1 MRAPHTARWTRRRFL
16 GGLTLVGTAGLL
28 GLPARPGAAEP
39 PPETTR
45 LRLGQIRSICRAP
58 QYLTEEFLGSEGF
71 TDVQYVV
78 SGERSVGLA
87 KALAAGE
94 IDVTMQY
101 IGPSIIQV
109 DRGDPVV
116 LLAGVQVGCF
126 VLFGTD
132 RVRSVRDLKGKTV
145 SVESLGGSEHIF
157 LASMTAYVGLDPHKD
172 INWVVPPED
181 PGAATAK
188 QLFVKGQVDAFL
200 GLPPDAQEIR
210 ARKIGHVVVNSVADR
225 PWSQYFCCLV
235 AANRAFVR
243 QHPAATKRA
252 LRAIVKATDVC
263 AVDPERVARFLVEKR
278 YTERYDYAL
287 EALKEIPYNKWREY
301 DHEDTVRFYAL
312 RLHETGMIK
321 NSPQKIIAQGTD
333 WRFLNELKKELKG

>member
-1 MRAPHTARWTRRRFL
+1 MRTPHAERWTRRAFL
-16 GGLTLVGTAGLL
+16 GRLTLAGTAGFL
-28 GLPARPGAAEP
+28 GLHPRLVAAEP

-58 QYLTEEFLGSEGF
+58 QYLTEEFLRGEGF
-71 TDVQYVV
+71 TDVQYVAR
-78 SGERSVGLA
+78 GKGSVGLA

-94 IDVTMQY
+94 IDMTMQY

-132 RVRSVRDLKGKTV
+132 QVHSVRDLKGKTV
-145 SVESLGGSEHIF
+145 SVDSLGGSEHIF

-172 INWVVPPED
+172 ITWAVQSGRREAMQFFIDGKADAFMGFPPE
-181 PGAATAK
+181 PQELRAR
-188 QLFVKGQVDAFL
+188 QIGQV
-200 GLPPDAQEIR
+200 
-210 ARKIGHVVVNSVADR
+210 VVSMTTDR
-225 PWSQYFCCLV
+225 PWSQYFCCMLL
-235 AANRAFVR
+235 ANREFVR

-252 LRAIVKATDVC
+252 LRAILKATDVC

-312 RLHETGMIK
+312 RLHEVGMTT

-333 WRFLNELKKELKG
+333 WRFLTELKRELKG

>member
-1 MRAPHTARWTRRRFL
+1 MRTPHAERWTRRAFL
-16 GGLTLVGTAGLL
+16 GRLTLAGTAGLL
-28 GLPARPGAAEP
+28 GLRSTWVAAEP

-58 QYLTEEFLGSEGF
+58 QYLTEEFLRGEGF
-71 TDVQYVV
+71 TDVHYVAR
-78 SGERSVGLA
+78 GQGSVGLA

-94 IDVTMQY
+94 IDMTMQY

-109 DRGDPVV
+109 DRGDLVV

-132 RVRSVRDLKGKTV
+132 QVHSVRDLKGKTV
-145 SVESLGGSEHIF
+145 SVDSLGGSDHIF
-157 LASMTAYVGLDPHKD
+157 LASMTAYVGLDPRTD
-172 INWVVPPED
+172 IIWVVPPED

-200 GLPPDAQEIR
+200 GLPPDAQELQ
-210 ARKIGHVVVNSVADR
+210 AKQIGHVVVNSVADR
-225 PWSQYFCCLV
+225 PWSQYFCCLA
-235 AANRAFVR
+235 AANREFVH

-252 LRAIVKATDVC
+252 LRAILKATDVC

-287 EALKEIPYNKWREY
+287 EALKEIPYNRWREY

-312 RLHETGMIK
+312 RLHEVGMIK
-321 NSPQKIIAQGTD
+321 TIPQKLIAQGTD
-333 WRFLNELKKELKG
+333 WRFLNELKQELKG

>member
-1 MRAPHTARWTRRRFL
+1 MGNPLAEDMSRREFL
-16 GGLTLVGTAGLL
+16 AGLMLTGTAGLL
-28 GLPARPGAAEP
+28 GLHPRSVAAEP
-39 PPETTR
+39 PETTT
-45 LRLGQIRSICRAP
+45 LRLGQMYSICRAP
-58 QYLTEEFLGSEGF
+58 QYLTEEFLRGEGF

-78 SGERSVGLA
+78 TGNGSAGVA
-87 KALAAGE
+87 KALAAGK
-94 IDVTMQY
+94 IDMTMQY
-101 IGPSIIQV
+101 IGPSIMQV

-132 RVRSVRDLKGKTV
+132 QVRSVRDLKGKTV
-145 SVESLGGSEHIF
+145 AVDSLGGSTHIF
-157 LASMTAYVGLDPHKD
+157 LASMTAYVGLNPHKD
-172 INWVVPPED
+172 ITWVTHPPAESMRLLAEGKID
-181 PGAATAK
+181 G
-188 QLFVKGQVDAFL
+188 FL

-210 ARKIGHVVVNSVADR
+210 ARKIGHEVVNSVADR

-252 LRAIVKATDVC
+252 LRAILKATDVC

-278 YTERYDYAL
+278 YTKRYDYAL

-312 RLHETGMIK
+312 RLYEAGMIK
-321 NSPQKIIAQGTD
+321 SSPQTIIAQGTD